1 MDNVSILG
9 RIWKLD
15 KPQPDE
21 DIVTTLLRNRG
32 ITDVNLIQ
40 KYLNPDFSHFHD
52 PFLMEDMEGAVN
64 RIQQA
69 IQNKER
75 VIVFGDYD
83 VDGVTGTAIVYL
95 ALKEIGAAVSYRLP
109 SRSEDGY
116 GLNEKLINEIHKVD
130 TKLLITVDCGIS
142 CNQEINYAKSKG
154 IDVIITDHHT
164 IPEEIPNANF
174 ILHPKQDEKYPFDE
188 LTGAGVALKLAAAL
202 LQDKYDPEK
211 YKKKIQKYLDL
222 ATLGTIAD
230 LGPLQDENR
239 LIVRSGLRQM
249 QITEWE
255 GLYYLLEICGL
266 DPESEIDASH
276 IGFRIAPRINA
287 AGRLDS
293 PYYALKLF
301 LSSGNKARKFAQKL
315 EKINKER
322 QRLTEIIINEAEDIV
337 AEQLTRER
345 ILIAY
350 HPGWKSGLVGIIA
363 GRLSSNHSMPVIIM
377 EERDDNY
384 IGSARGPE
392 YFNMVEALRH
402 CEDLL
407 ENYGGHLQAAGF
419 TLPKKNLD
427 EFIQKIQSYA
437 REEISKKDQVPVLD
451 IDLKLESSR
460 ITKGLIKSIDKL
472 KPFGQK
478 NPKPIFILEG
488 VSFKNI
494 KKVGQDKKHALG
506 KVKDGEQEFSFI
518 AFGLADEIDAI
529 DPYKNINVAFHLGL
543 NTFRGRTS
551 IQLQVIDLQIT

>member
-1 MDNVSILG
+1 MNNVSVLG
-9 RIWKLD
+9 RKWQLANKN
-15 KPQPDE
+15 QSE
-21 DIVTTLLRNRG
+21 DIVTTLLHNRG
-32 ITDVNLIQ
+32 IIDANLVE
-40 KYLNPDFSHFHD
+40 KYLNPQFNDFHD
-52 PFLMEDMEGAVN
+52 PFLMEDMAGSIE
-64 RIQQA
+64 RIHDS
-69 IQNKER
+69 IKKGER
-75 VIVFGDYD
+75 IIVFGDYD

-95 ALKEIGAAVSYRLP
+95 ALRELGANVSYRLP
-109 SRSEDGY
+109 SRNEDGY
-116 GLNEKLINEIHKVD
+116 GLNEKLIDEIHDVHA
-130 TKLLITVDCGIS
+130 KLLITVDCGIS
-142 CNQEINYAKSKG
+142 CNSEIDYAQSKG

-164 IPEEIPNANF
+164 IPEEVPKANF
-174 ILHPKQDEKYPFDE
+174 ILHPKQDKNYPFDE
-188 LTGAGVALKLAAAL
+188 LTGAGVALKLASAL
-202 LQDKYDPEK
+202 LKDKYDEK
-211 YKKKIQKYLDL
+211 TYEKKIKKYLDL

-239 LIVRSGLRQM
+239 LIVKTGLKQM
-249 QITEWE
+249 QMTEWE

-301 LSSGNKARKFAQKL
+301 LSGGVKAKKFAEKL

-337 AEQLTRER
+337 AEQLSKER

-350 HPGWKSGLVGIIA
+350 HPSWKSGLVGIIA
-363 GRLSSNHSMPVIIM
+363 GRLSSNHAMPVIIM
-377 EERDDNY
+377 EERDNNY

-392 YFNMVEALRH
+392 YFDMVEALRH

-437 REEISKKDQVPVLD
+437 RDEISKKDQIPVLE
-451 IDLKLESSR
+451 IDSTLKGNR
-460 ITKGLIKSIDKL
+460 ITRGLIKAISEL

-478 NPKPIFILEG
+478 NPKPVFMLEG
-488 VSFKNI
+488 VSFKNV
-494 KKVGQDKKHALG
+494 KRVGQDKKHALG
-506 KVKDGEQEFSFI
+506 KIKDGEQEFSFI
-518 AFGLADEIDAI
+518 AFGLADQIQEIDA
-529 DPYKNINVAFHLGL
+529 YKNVNIAFHLGL

-551 IQLQVIDLQIT
+551 IQLQVIDIQIT

>member
-15 KPQPDE
+15 KPQPEE

-32 ITDVNLIQ
+32 ITDASLIQ

-64 RIQQA
+64 RIQKA
-69 IQNKER
+69 IENKER

-95 ALKEIGAAVSYRLP
+95 ALKELGAAVSYRLP
-109 SRSEDGY
+109 SRNEDGY
-116 GLNEKLINEIHKVD
+116 GLNEKLIDEIKGVD

-142 CNQEINYAKSKG
+142 CNQEINYAKEKG

-164 IPEEIPNANF
+164 IPDEIPQANF

-188 LTGAGVALKLAAAL
+188 LTGAGVALKLASAL
-202 LQDKYDPEK
+202 LKDKYDPEK
-211 YKKKIQKYLDL
+211 YRKKIQKYLDL

-322 QRLTEIIINEAEDIV
+322 QRLTEIIINEAEEIV
-337 AEQLTRER
+337 SEQLSRER

-377 EERDDNY
+377 EERDENY

-427 EFIQKIQSYA
+427 EFVQKIQKYA

-451 IDLKLESSR
+451 IDAILQSNR

-478 NPKPIFILEG
+478 NPKPIFVLEG

-506 KVKDGEQEFSFI
+506 KIKDGEQEFSFI
-518 AFGLADEIDAI
+518 AFSLADEIDKI

-543 NTFRGRTS
+543 NTFRGKTS
-551 IQLQVIDLQIT
+551 IQLQVIDIQVT

>member
-9 RIWKLD
+9 RKWQLVSSD
-15 KPQPDE
+15 PQQ
-21 DIVTTLLRNRG
+21 DILTTLLHNRG
-32 ITDVNLIQ
+32 ITDASLVD
-40 KYLNPDFSHFHD
+40 KYLNPKFDDFHD

-64 RIQQA
+64 RIQDA
-69 IQNKER
+69 IKNKER

-95 ALKEIGAAVSYRLP
+95 ALKEIGAEISYRLP

-116 GLNEKLINEIHKVD
+116 GLNEKLIDEIKEVD

-142 CNQEINYAKSKG
+142 CNQEIEYAKTKG

-164 IPEEIPNANF
+164 IPDEVPNANF
-174 ILHPKQDEKYPFDE
+174 ILHPKQDKKYPFDE

-202 LQDKYDPEK
+202 IKDKYDPET
-211 YKKKIQKYLDL
+211 YEKKMQKYLDL

-230 LGPLQDENR
+230 LGPLLDENR
-239 LIVRSGLRQM
+239 LIVRKGLKQM
-249 QITEWE
+249 QMTEWE

-301 LSSGNKARKFAQKL
+301 LSGGLKAKKFAEKL

-337 AEQLTRER
+337 AEQLIKER
-345 ILIAY
+345 MLIAY

-377 EERDDNY
+377 EERDNNY

-392 YFNMVEALRH
+392 HFNMVEALRH

-427 EFIQKIQSYA
+427 EFVQKIQKYA
-437 REEISKKDQVPVLD
+437 REQISQQDQVPVLD
-451 IDLKLESSR
+451 IDAVVDASILTR
-460 ITKGLIKSIDKL
+460 GLIESIDKL

-478 NPKPIFILEG
+478 NPKPIFVLEG
-488 VSFKNI
+488 VSFKNV
-494 KKVGQDKKHALG
+494 KRVGQDKKHALG
-506 KVKDGEQEFSFI
+506 KIKDGEQEFSFI
-518 AFGLADEIDAI
+518 AFGIADQINDID
-529 DPYKNINVAFHLGL
+529 DYKNINVAFHIGL

-551 IQLQVIDLQIT
+551 IQLQVVDIQVT

>member
-9 RIWKLD
+9 QIWQLAQND
-15 KPQPDE
+15 PNQ
-21 DIVTTLLRNRG
+21 DIVTTLLHNRG
-32 ITDVNLIQ
+32 ITDANHIE
-40 KYLNPDFSHFHD
+40 KYLNPTFSSLHD
-52 PFLMEDMEGAVN
+52 PFLMQDMQGAVD
-64 RIQQA
+64 RIMDS
-69 IQNKER
+69 IEKGER
-75 VIVFGDYD
+75 IIVFGDYD

-95 ALKEIGAAVSYRLP
+95 ALRELGAAVSYRLP
-109 SRSEDGY
+109 SRNEDGY
-116 GLNEKLINEIHKVD
+116 GLNKKLINEVAD
-130 TKLLITVDCGIS
+130 VSTKLLITVDCGIS
-142 CNQEINYAKSKG
+142 CIDEIKYAKEKG

-164 IPEEIPNANF
+164 IPEEIPVADF
-174 ILHPKQDEKYPFDE
+174 ILHPKQDKTYPFNE
-188 LTGAGVALKLAAAL
+188 LTGAGVALKLASAL
-202 LQDKYDPEK
+202 LKDRFTAEEYE
-211 YKKKIQKYLDL
+211 KKIKKYLDL

-239 LIVRSGLRQM
+239 VIVKTGLKQM
-249 QITEWE
+249 QMTEWE
-255 GLYYLLEICGL
+255 GLYYLLEVCGL

-301 LSSGNKARKFAQKL
+301 LSAGDKAQKFAEKL

-337 AEQLTRER
+337 AEQLNRER

-350 HPGWKSGLVGIIA
+350 HPNWKSGLVGIIA
-363 GRLSSNHSMPVIIM
+363 GRLSSNHAMPVIIM

-392 YFNMVEALRH
+392 YFDMVEALRH

-427 EFIQKIQSYA
+427 EFVQKIQQYA
-437 REEISKKDQVPVLD
+437 REEISKKDQVQVLN
-451 IDLKLESSR
+451 IDAILKSSQ
-460 ITKGLIKSIDKL
+460 ITRRMIKDIDKL

-478 NPKPIFILEG
+478 NPKPVFVLEG

-506 KVKDGEQEFSFI
+506 KIKDGELEFSFI
-518 AFGLADEIDAI
+518 AFGLAEEIANI
-529 DPYKNINVAFHLGL
+529 DPYKNINVAFHIGL
-543 NTFRGRTS
+543 NTFRGKTS
-551 IQLQVIDLQIT
+551 IQLQIVDIQVT